1 MRLDEIASRIVRIAD
16 RLSGRLERVKVITE
30 EDVEFIR
37 AAFLDLY
44 LAGGYPFEIASR
56 LAEKRA
62 REYAEQELGRVYVE
76 TLHFYEILE
85 SLTHSVLKNF
95 CYYVGEYENEHA
107 RELLRE
113 FKRRGARKIV
123 MFREDTNEISLYVFD
138 KNVLFYYDV
147 LEVTYARLYTHCR
160 NII

>member
-1 MRLDEIASRIVRIAD
+1 MNHNISLDEIASRIVSIANK
-16 RLSGRLERVKVITE
+16 LEFKLKRVRVITE
-30 EDVEFIR
+30 EDVEAIK
-37 AAFLDLY
+37 DLY
-44 LAGGYPFEIASR
+44 RILFRDER
-56 LAEKRA
+56 LADYYA
-62 REYAEQELGRVYVE
+62 RIYAQRELGRVYVE
-76 TLHFYEILE
+76 TLSFFDIIV
-85 SLTHSVLKNF
+85 SLTHAVLKNF

-123 MFREDTNEISLYVFD
+123 MLREDTNEISLYVFD

-147 LEVTYARLYTHCR
+147 LDVRYARLYTHCM